1 MENQNHI
8 RYGLLD
14 REDLCS
20 AIKTMSKENLD
31 ELCAEIRQFLLEHVS
46 QTGGHLAS
54 NLGVVEL
61 TVALHRCFDTA
72 EDRLIFDVGHQCY
85 THKLLTGRRAG
96 FDALRQFGGMSG
108 FLKPEESPH
117 DPCITGHASGSVSV
131 ALGMAHARTL
141 QHRDYSVVAVIGDG
155 ALTGGMAY
163 EALNSAGGSGEPLIV
178 VLNDN
183 NMSIDKNVGAMSRHL
198 SRLRV
203 RPHYL
208 QM

>member
-141 QHRDYSVVAVIGDG
+141 QHRDYSVVAVIG
-155 ALTGGMAY
+155 A
-163 EALNSAGGSGEPLIV
+163 I
-178 VLNDN
+178 
-183 NMSIDKNVGAMSRHL
+183 R
-198 SRLRV
+198 
-203 RPHYL
+203 
-208 QM
+208 

>member
-72 EDRLIFDVGHQCY
+72 EDRLIFDVGHQC
-85 THKLLTGRRAG
+85 
-96 FDALRQFGGMSG
+96 
-108 FLKPEESPH
+108 
-117 DPCITGHASGSVSV
+117 
-131 ALGMAHARTL
+131 
-141 QHRDYSVVAVIGDG
+141 
-155 ALTGGMAY
+155 
-163 EALNSAGGSGEPLIV
+163 
-178 VLNDN
+178 
-183 NMSIDKNVGAMSRHL
+183 
-198 SRLRV
+198 
-203 RPHYL
+203 
-208 QM
+208 